1 MTLSGDAARQAA
13 YARGSG
19 TDVLTFSYTLREAE
33 GTVSDVLIS
42 PDALV
47 LNGGTIRSTAGLDAV
62 LAHEGAGSVA
72 APRLV
77 LPAISVGDA
86 EASEGGTLSF
96 RVALEP
102 AASGPV
108 TVAFE
113 TTDGTALAG
122 SDYTAA
128 SGTLNFKAGDREKTV
143 AVAVADD
150 DLAEGVETLTLRL
163 SAPTGATLADGE
175 ASGTVTDA
183 AEAAA
188 LTGAFREVPAE
199 HDGTDAFTV
208 ELRFSAAP
216 AGLSYKTVKDSLFQ
230 VTGGHIDK
238 ARRIEPTSNL
248 RYELTV
254 QPEGG
259 AAVTLNLAA
268 LPACGAAGAVCTA
281 NRESLTGPLSLTVP
295 GPAALSVADAQVREA
310 PGAKLAFRV
319 TLNRA
324 RHGAVTVAYA
334 TSDGTA
340 TAGVDYIAA
349 DGTLEFAAGDTEKTV
364 EVSTAVEHG
373 ASSAVL

>member
-1 MTLSGDAARQAA
+1 M
-13 YARGSG
+13 
-19 TDVLTFSYTLREAE
+19 
-33 GTVSDVLIS
+33 
-42 PDALV
+42 
-47 LNGGTIRSTAGLDAV
+47 
-62 LAHEGAGSVA
+62 A

-113 TTDGTALAG
+113 TIDGTALAG

-188 LTGAFREVPAE
+188 LTGAFGEVPAE

-230 VTGGHIDK
+230 VTGGRIDK
-238 ARRIEPTSNL
+238 ARRIEPPSNL
-248 RYELTV
+248 RYALTV

-259 AAVTLNLAA
+259 AAVTLSLAA
-268 LPACGAAGAVCTA
+268 LPGCGAAGAVCTA
-281 NRESLTGPLSLTVP
+281 DRESLTGPAVAHSAGSGGSFGCGRAGSRGAGSEARIP
-295 GPAALSVADAQVREA
+295 GDAQPCA
-310 PGAKLAFRV
+310 PWCGDGGLRDFG
-319 TLNRA
+319 
-324 RHGAVTVAYA
+324 RHR
-334 TSDGTA
+334 DGGCGLYRCGWDA
-340 TAGVDYIAA
+340 
-349 DGTLEFAAGDTEKTV
+349 
-364 EVSTAVEHG
+364 
-373 ASSAVL
+373 